1 MSLGKDN
8 GETNARKENTRTSA
22 KTAAE
27 RPHQMNNSHTAE
39 LVELAETI
47 PMHRQDWLMK

>member
-8 GETNARKENTRTSA
+8 GETNARKENT

-27 RPHQMNNSHTAE
+27 RPHKMNNSHTAE
-39 LVELAETI
+39 LVDLAD
-47 PMHRQDWLMK
+47 HRNA